1 MPDQPH
7 MNQEDEFTYPLV
19 PIRNARDFISTLAQ
33 TAVTA
38 AAAREN
44 MPYFRLRGVVETGR
58 WGTRTLR
65 CPDTGD
71 PVSLGHSDKLFSCD
85 DGAFIE
91 VVGRPFVGASRKSG
105 GLFINFEVEDWRY
118 VECEYAPDAPQSSSS
133 LEFVKYVLKERNIEG
148 RGLQTRQFPSH
159 VGVISLIVSKYNGST
174 ALKDIL
180 GDFNKEGYEL
190 HVQYIAITS
199 PREICAAIS
208 KARGQVL
215 VIARGGGPDESLE
228 AFNNIHV
235 LRAINETDKY
245 RILGL
250 GHATDVTLADFFA
263 DTRAQTPTAAGT
275 ALKRLLSEAR
285 EKAFLKKQLETARR
299 KKTRPSF
306 ALILAS
312 LSIGIIMGLYLSRYL
327 P

>member
-1 MPDQPH
+1 M
-7 MNQEDEFTYPLV
+7 
-19 PIRNARDFISTLAQ
+19 
-33 TAVTA
+33 
-38 AAAREN
+38 
-44 MPYFRLRGVVETGR
+44 
-58 WGTRTLR
+58 
-65 CPDTGD
+65 
-71 PVSLGHSDKLFSCD
+71 
-85 DGAFIE
+85 
-91 VVGRPFVGASRKSG
+91 VGRPFVGASRKSG

-235 LRAINETDKY
+235 LRALNETDKY